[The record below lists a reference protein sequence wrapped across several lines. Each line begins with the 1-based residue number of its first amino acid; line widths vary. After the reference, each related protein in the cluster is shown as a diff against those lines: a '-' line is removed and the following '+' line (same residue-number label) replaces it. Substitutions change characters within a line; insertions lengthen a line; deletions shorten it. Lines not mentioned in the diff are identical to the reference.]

1 MVAASLALR
10 FALELALLVFV
21 AIWAASLDAS
31 GFVRLLLAIGAPVL
45 IALIWGR
52 WVAPKATARL
62 ADPER
67 FVLEVVLFAIG
78 GVAAGANWG
87 ILIGVAFVIVA
98 VANAYVVRRSGGEEA
113 VVTSS
118 SSR

>member
-1 MVAASLALR
+1 VIALSLALR

-31 GFVRLLLAIGAPVL
+31 GFVRLVVAIGAPVL

-67 FVLEVVLFAIG
+67 FVLEVALFAIG
-78 GVAAGANWG
+78 GVAAAANWG
-87 ILIGVAFVIVA
+87 IVIGVAFAIVA
-98 VANAYVVRRSGGEEA
+98 ISNAYVVRRSGGEA
-113 VVTSS
+113 VFISS
-118 SSR
+118 SSQ